1 MIKVPKSSK
10 KVNIFTIAIISFK
23 GQETNDTRSDPSS
36 SWINLDD
43 KSYFV
48 STEKKNIKDA
58 KADCISKASKLFE
71 PKNAKHNTFIAH
83 LSERKGLSEFWVG
96 IHHRKE
102 NEAEG
107 KDLFEGC
114 YNLNPFLATLQLGS
128 PG

>member
-1 MIKVPKSSK
+1 M
-10 KVNIFTIAIISFK
+10 
-23 GQETNDTRSDPSS
+23 
-36 SWINLDD
+36 
-43 KSYFV
+43 
-48 STEKKNIKDA
+48 KDA

-107 KDLFEGC
+107 KDLFESC
-114 YNLNPFLATLQLGS
+114 YNLNPFLATLQLGLLIGGQILVLGILFS
-128 PG
+128 KHLDTILKSTDCDCSQTNL

>member
-1 MIKVPKSSK
+1 MI
-10 KVNIFTIAIISFK
+10 TIISIK
-23 GQETNDTRSDPSS
+23 GQDINETISDPSS

-48 STEKKNIKDA
+48 SMEKKNIKDA

-96 IHHRKE
+96 IHHRKDWIVTKLYKV
-102 NEAEG
+102 
-107 KDLFEGC
+107 KDRIKRKKRN
-114 YNLNPFLATLQLGS
+114 YM
-128 PG
+128 